1 MYSPNALEPGWVPT
15 KMGVPGAPDD
25 IDAARRTQVWLAVA
39 EEPAA
44 KVTGEYFYHMQ
55 LRSPLPATRE
65 LERQDQLL
73 DACKNISGIT
83 LPSK

>member
-1 MYSPNALEPGWVPT
+1 MEAG
-15 KMGVPGAPDD
+15 
-25 IDAARRTQVWLAVA
+25 RRTQVWLAVS

-55 LRSPLPATRE
+55 VRAPLAATRDVE
-65 LERQDQLL
+65 WQDRLL

-83 LPSK
+83 LPS